1 MGDNSIVVG
10 VFKQEARAESAIG
23 VLREVGFNNDQIGYA
38 GHTDTWGMKRI
49 LEYMVTVGLPEEEV
63 SYYESEYASG
73 RSIVLVKHDG
83 RRGETLAIL
92 LLNGARNH
100 KYLKMGEQESKE
112 PSNILASARMVSPEQ
127 LEASQ
132 DSAANSSSKISATHD
147 REPLTGDE
155 MASLRKLLE
164 REGLD
169 HLL

>member
-1 MGDNSIVVG
+1 MDDNSIVVG
-10 VFKQEARAESAIG
+10 VFKQEARAESAID
-23 VLREVGFNNDQIGYA
+23 VLREVGFNDDQIACA
-38 GHTDTWGMKRI
+38 GHTDTWEMKRI
-49 LEYMVTVGLPEEEV
+49 LEFMVTVGLPEEEV

-100 KYLKMGEQESKE
+100 KYLKMGEQASKE
-112 PSNILASARMVSPEQ
+112 PSSRSVSASMGLHDQ
-127 LEASQ
+127 LESSQ
-132 DSAANSSSKISATHD
+132 HSSSDNSAKIAATYD
-147 REPLTGDE
+147 SKPLTGEE

>member
-1 MGDNSIVVG
+1 MDDNSIVVG
-10 VFKQEARAESAIG
+10 VFKQEARAESAID

-83 RRGETLAIL
+83 RRSETLAIL

-100 KYLKMGEQESKE
+100 KYLKLGEHASKE
-112 PSNILASARMVSPEQ
+112 ASNNPVSASMGLHDQ
-127 LEASQ
+127 LEASRH
-132 DSAANSSSKISATHD
+132 SSSDSSAKIAATYD
-147 REPLTGDE
+147 SEPLTDNE

>member
-1 MGDNSIVVG
+1 MGDTSIVVG
-10 VFKQEARAESAIG
+10 VFKGEVRAESAIN

-38 GHTDTWGMKRI
+38 GHTGKWGMNHI
-49 LEYMVTVGLPEEEV
+49 LEYLVSIGVPEEEID
-63 SYYESEYASG
+63 YYKSEYEAG

-83 RRGETLAIL
+83 RRSETLAIL

-100 KYLKMGEQESKE
+100 KYLKMDERASKE
-112 PSNILASARMVSPEQ
+112 SSNISASARMGSPEQ

-132 DSAANSSSKISATHD
+132 DTSANNSSKISVTHD
-147 REPLTGDE
+147 KEPLTGDE
-155 MASLRKLLE
+155 MSSLRKLLE